1 MTTIIYNC
9 AYNRVSMRGHAGAG
23 TAGND
28 LVCAALSALLR
39 VLLLECDKHGGNAS
53 QGDGYAIVN
62 LHACSRPLLAGVC
75 NAFKWM
81 SEEYPDYV
89 AFKCV
94 DGG

>member
-1 MTTIIYNC
+1 MTSIIYSR

-62 LHACSRPLLAGVC
+62 LHEDSRTLMDGVC
-75 NAFKWM
+75 AAFEWM
-81 SEEYPDYV
+81 AAEYPDYV
-89 AFKCV
+89 KFKCV
-94 DGG
+94 GGG